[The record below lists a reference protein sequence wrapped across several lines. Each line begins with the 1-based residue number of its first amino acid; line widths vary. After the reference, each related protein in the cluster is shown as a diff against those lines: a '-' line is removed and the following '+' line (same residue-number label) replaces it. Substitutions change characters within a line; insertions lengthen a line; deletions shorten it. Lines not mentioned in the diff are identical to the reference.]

1 MLYRN
6 EKHFISMQNST
17 LIRKWSREHIN
28 LFCLNLIMSARDIC
42 SASAVKKL
50 YPIDLFM
57 AKVLRRRKKVFST
70 LRKVP
75 SQISEKRIKK
85 IAHFPIENS
94 WLSGFVWFRV
104 VLGSRLSFG

>member
-1 MLYRN
+1 M
-6 EKHFISMQNST
+6 
-17 LIRKWSREHIN
+17 
-28 LFCLNLIMSARDIC
+28 ARDIC
-42 SASAVKKL
+42 LAPAVKKL

-57 AKVLRRRKKVFST
+57 AKLLGRRRKKKCFPN

-75 SQISEKRIKK
+75 SQISEKRIEK

-104 VLGSRLSFG
+104 VFGSASLVWLTAAY